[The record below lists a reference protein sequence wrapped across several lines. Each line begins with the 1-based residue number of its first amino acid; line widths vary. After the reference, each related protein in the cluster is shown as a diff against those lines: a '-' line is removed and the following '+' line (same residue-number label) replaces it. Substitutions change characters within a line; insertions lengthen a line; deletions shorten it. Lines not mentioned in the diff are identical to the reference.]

1 MPTAAKWMV
10 GYGFFLIACGL
21 AAWAIAGFESR
32 AVTAII
38 VGGATGTIAILMGI
52 LSAANNHKIMMVG
65 IHLGMAII
73 GLFAILFA
81 VVAGRR
87 WPGAL
92 EGDVPMYLPIT
103 ITIMALGSIVAL
115 IMVIRQRPA
124 KKDRGT

>member
-65 IHLGMAII
+65 IHLGMAVI
-73 GLFAILFA
+73 GLFAILFG

-87 WPGAL
+87 WVDEDA
-92 EGDVPMYLPIT
+92 PMYLPVT
-103 ITIMALGSIVAL
+103 ISVMALGSVVAL

-124 KKDRGT
+124 KKDRGA